1 MIDELIRLWN
11 NNKCACDFIN
21 QYKIKGLT
29 ISSKYL
35 GLSRSHFSIF
45 PRLKPQ
51 TPSKNPSSNSEVEF
65 NRNERQ
71 RRRRLQLLQPH
82 PQLRQPTA
90 PVPHVSPP
98 TPPPEPPRR
107 TALLPGQIPRRPT
120 LLRFAPQPL
129 RLRLRF

>member
-1 MIDELIRLWN
+1 MIDELIRLEN
-11 NNKCACDFIN
+11 INNKKMYINFIIEF
-21 QYKIKGLT
+21 KIKGLS

-35 GLSRSHFSIF
+35 GLSGRVF

-51 TPSKNPSSNSEVEF
+51 TPSKNPSSKSEVEF

-71 RRRRLQLLQPH
+71 RRRRLQLLHPH

-98 TPPPEPPRR
+98 TPPPEPPRHA
-107 TALLPGQIPRRPT
+107 ALLPRQIPRRPT

-129 RLRLRF
+129 